1 MEKKVLEGTSTLL
14 PVKFRDAKLY
24 CVPFIVT
31 TNNTPWRTCPRRPG
45 SKNGKVRKLAL
56 HPRAQRFQ
64 SAHSP
69 QGVVGLHAHQSGLF
83 KSIQDQAALRPAS
96 VCHALVSLFGHAWQ
110 KTSLETLLQKVRYLC
125 GHENNQLD
133 EFQCDQI
140 VPASSDS
147 SGIKRYYQDKKPET
161 IVISD
166 EEIELSPWVFNLDI
180 MA

>member
-56 HPRAQRFQ
+56 HPRAQRLQ

-96 VCHALVSLFGHAWQ
+96 VPCTCL
-110 KTSLETLLQKVRYLC
+110 
-125 GHENNQLD
+125 
-133 EFQCDQI
+133 I
-140 VPASSDS
+140 V
-147 SGIKRYYQDKKPET
+147 GT
-161 IVISD
+161 C
-166 EEIELSPWVFNLDI
+166 
-180 MA
+180 MAKDLP